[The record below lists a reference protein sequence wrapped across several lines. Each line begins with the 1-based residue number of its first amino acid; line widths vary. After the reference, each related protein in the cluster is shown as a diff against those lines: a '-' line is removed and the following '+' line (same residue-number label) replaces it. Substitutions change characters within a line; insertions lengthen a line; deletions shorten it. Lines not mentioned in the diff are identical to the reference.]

1 MCKLE
6 ENYSQLLCGDRLG
19 RKRKTLEKSAIT
31 WLGKVI
37 VTRVNMLQRRKLA
50 SSDPGQGPGAVSCEY
65 GKELR
70 GCINGIAEHHRHFRN
85 YVARRWA
92 VTAAHLSTPQN
103 FVGPFTDT
111 KTMHTWV
118 YCCDITRSTAHP
130 IVTQFSVTNLQ
141 TYVTF
146 NLLARELFF

>member
-103 FVGPFTDT
+103 FVGLLPTLKQCTRGFTVVT
-111 KTMHTWV
+111 
-118 YCCDITRSTAHP
+118 SLGLQP
-130 IVTQFSVTNLQ
+130 IP
-141 TYVTF
+141 
-146 NLLARELFF
+146 LLHSFQ